1 MMFQLPTLL
10 MIQLPLLLM
19 IQTPLLL
26 VSPIITTANDPIF
39 RTLGHVEESFP
50 VILHSFIR
58 NA

>member
-10 MIQLPLLLM
+10 I

-26 VSPIITTANDPIF
+26 ETPIITTANDPIF
-39 RTLGHVEESFP
+39 CTLGLVEESFP
-50 VILHSFIR
+50 AILHSFIR

>member
-1 MMFQLPTLL
+1 MFQLPT
-10 MIQLPLLLM
+10 LLM

-39 RTLGHVEESFP
+39 WTLGHVEESFP
-50 VILHSFIR
+50 AISHSFIR